1 MYCFPE
7 FLTNAF
13 DVFASCYV
21 YGCLICIL
29 LLFLE
34 QTHLT
39 LSNNSCWQQN
49 ELNQSDQSDFY
60 NQVKQ
65 LLNPIEELNLV
76 DLDESDN
83 NEFTQAYSAGFKSLT
98 IRELRA
104 HIKENQLHSVIRD
117 RLGKSVSVAK
127 KFELVACLNSL

>member
-21 YGCLICIL
+21 YSCLICIL

-76 DLDESDN
+76 DLDN
-83 NEFTQAYSAGFKSLT
+83 NKEFTQANQACFKSLT

-104 HIKENQLHSVIRD
+104 HIKENQLHSVIRN

-127 KFELVACLNSL
+127 KFELIACLNSL